1 MDSTSIYQDGLRLL
15 FPLIRLVQ
23 SSVEVSYMMRMIWL
37 NVRFFLRDPWRHARP
52 DRLCP
57 AGCPS
62 PTASSAPVT
71 VRRLSSPPAT
81 GSSATAELEHEGVA
95 VVPDGVYTAEG
106 WLDKYGVNRDL
117 PLKVGVMAT
126 IDLTDSAD

>member
-1 MDSTSIYQDGLRLL
+1 MPGWV
-15 FPLIRLVQ
+15 PVA
-23 SSVEVSYMMRMIWL
+23 
-37 NVRFFLRDPWRHARP
+37 PAR
-52 DRLCP
+52 
-57 AGCPS
+57 
-62 PTASSAPVT
+62 SATVT

-81 GSSATAELEHEGVA
+81 GSSATAELEHESVA